1 MRQGLRWRRWWPGSA
16 GTASTDKARRWRL
29 NGQRRQAPSR
39 TGKRDYSLQI
49 RGYEGLTSNS
59 GVCSFEYRRT
69 KWASRLACQTRPK
82 PSVNHSNSKCSL
94 CIYTRLKKIKLCL
107 GNNLSALVYQLASQ
121 DFQLQAKNQNK
132 EEKLHRCATIH
143 YTASTILRAYY
154 VFTLK

>member
-1 MRQGLRWRRWWPGSA
+1 MEYNAANRMAALLCSKLLHRRECKLHGGYRMRQGLRWRRWWPGSA

-69 KWASRLACQTRPK
+69 KWASRLADK
-82 PSVNHSNSKCSL
+82 NHPRRLLRRHELGSL
-94 CIYTRLKKIKLCL
+94 YLSYRGSILSWRFRLLIF
-107 GNNLSALVYQLASQ
+107 V
-121 DFQLQAKNQNK
+121 
-132 EEKLHRCATIH
+132 E
-143 YTASTILRAYY
+143 STDL
-154 VFTLK
+154 